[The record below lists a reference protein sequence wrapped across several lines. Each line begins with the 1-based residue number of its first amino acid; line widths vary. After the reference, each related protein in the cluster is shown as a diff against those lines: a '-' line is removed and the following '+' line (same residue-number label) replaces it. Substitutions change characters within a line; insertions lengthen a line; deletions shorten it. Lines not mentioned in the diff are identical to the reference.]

1 MTRIYARLPN
11 ESETYRKA
19 RQRLLEAEIALRQQ
33 TIAVAELRR
42 ELPLDTVVDD
52 YVFDEGPADLG
63 LDSPIEQVRL
73 SQLCEPDRPLIV
85 YHYMYG
91 LAQTEPCP
99 MCTMWL
105 DGFNGIVQHVDQRA
119 NLAIV
124 AAAPILQLRE
134 WARKRQWVNLR
145 LLSGAQSSFKLDFQS
160 QLPDGGQRP
169 AISVFA
175 KADDGTIRHF
185 WTGEPTL
192 DEKNWGGIDTVSPV
206 WNLFDFTPQG
216 RGEWMPQL
224 EYAKGGSL
232 A

>member
-1 MTRIYARLPN
+1 MSRIDARLPN
-11 ESETYRKA
+11 ESDSYRKA

-52 YVFDEGPADLG
+52 YEFEEGPADLG
-63 LDSPIEQVRL
+63 LDSPIDKVRL
-73 SQLCEPDRPLIV
+73 SQLCEPGRPLIV

-105 DGFNGIVQHVDQRA
+105 DGFNGVMHHVTERA

-124 AAAPILQLRE
+124 AAAPVHQLRD
-134 WARKRQWVNLR
+134 WARRRRWVNLR
-145 LLSGAQSSFKLDFQS
+145 LLSSASSSFKLDFQS
-160 QLPDGGQRP
+160 QMPDGGQRP
-169 AISVFA
+169 AMSVFA
-175 KADDGTIRHF
+175 KEADGTIRHF

-192 DEKNWGGIDTVSPV
+192 DEHNWGGIDTVSPV
-206 WNLFDFTPQG
+206 WHLFDLTPEG

-224 EYAKGGSL
+224 EYERGGV
-232 A
+232 